1 MTDQQLEVLLTER
14 CKNLN
19 LTKTAFESLEQI
31 LKDNENDK
39 NFLEGF
45 KQNEIKKIFDRFEYQ
60 IERRHGGSIIKTR
73 VGLYIEDTDHI
84 WLDNLIPIGYYELDT
99 DFNGLVLNDW
109 FVINK
114 EENI

>member
-14 CKNLN
+14 CKNLD
-19 LTKTAFESLEQI
+19 LTKTAFESLEHI

-39 NFLEGF
+39 NFLEGL
-45 KQNEIKKIFDRFEYQ
+45 KKNEIKKIFDRFEYQ
-60 IERRHGGSIIKTR
+60 IERRYGGSIIKTR